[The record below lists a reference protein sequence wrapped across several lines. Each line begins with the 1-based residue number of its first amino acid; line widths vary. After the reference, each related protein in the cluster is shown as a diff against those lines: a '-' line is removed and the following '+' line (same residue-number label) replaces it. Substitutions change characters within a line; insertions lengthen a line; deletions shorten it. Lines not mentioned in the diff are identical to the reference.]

1 MSIIKH
7 VLKNGNEKITS
18 LYGNRT
24 FMMRGKKVS
33 DFHKGIDLIDAKNK
47 SDYVIAF
54 EDGVVISSRDEVK
67 GYDEKKSSGNYVYL
81 NHDNNYQTRYF
92 HMAYGTVMVK
102 EGDRVKKGDVL
113 GYTGATGWVTGIHVH
128 FEIKENG
135 VNQDPLPYLEG
146 KKHILKDKVYLGELQ
161 EVNVNVNQI
170 TVSTLNDSL
179 RVRDNPN
186 GNILG
191 YVKNG
196 TYNFYDKVASGDY
209 EWYKIGD
216 NMWIAYSDEWAS
228 VNYKKE
234 EVLEKEEEKKEANY
248 ELIYTCDKNDV
259 YAIRL
264 YKGEK
269 LYIKKEK

>member
-102 EGDRVKKGDVL
+102 EGDMVKKGDVL
-113 GYTGATGWVTGIHVH
+113 GYTGATGWVTGTHVH
-128 FEIKENG
+128 FEIRENG
-135 VNQDPLPYLEG
+135 VNQDPLAYLEG
-146 KKHILKDKVYLGELQ
+146 KKQILKDKVYLGELQ
-161 EVNVNVNQI
+161 EVNENVNQI
-170 TVSTLNDSL
+170 TVNALNDSL
-179 RVRDNPN
+179 KVRDNPN

-196 TYNFYDKVASGDY
+196 TYNFYDNVVSGDY

-228 VNYKKE
+228 INYKKE
-234 EVLEKEEEKKEANY
+234 ETEKKEEVNY
-248 ELIYTCDKNDV
+248 ELIYTCDKNDI

>member
-1 MSIIKH
+1 MSFIKH
-7 VLKNGNEKITS
+7 VLKNSNEKITS
-18 LYGNRT
+18 LYGSRT

-102 EGDRVKKGDVL
+102 EGDRVKKGDIL
-113 GYTGATGWVTGIHVH
+113 GYTGATGWVTGTHVH

-135 VNQDPLPYLEG
+135 INQDPLPYLEG
-146 KKHILKDKVYLGELQ
+146 KKQILKDKVYLGKLQ
-161 EVNVNVNQI
+161 VANENVNQI
-170 TVSTLNDSL
+170 TISALNDSL

-191 YVKNG
+191 FVVDPYSV
-196 TYNFYDKVASGDY
+196 
-209 EWYKIGD
+209 EKIRELLGR
-216 NMWIAYSDEWAS
+216 ILE
-228 VNYKKE
+228 E
-234 EVLEKEEEKKEANY
+234 REVLSLVKYKMQEYVVTEKDWESQFQDFTI
-248 ELIYTCDKNDV
+248 ELNKLIDK
-259 YAIRL
+259 
-264 YKGEK
+264 
-269 LYIKKEK
+269 